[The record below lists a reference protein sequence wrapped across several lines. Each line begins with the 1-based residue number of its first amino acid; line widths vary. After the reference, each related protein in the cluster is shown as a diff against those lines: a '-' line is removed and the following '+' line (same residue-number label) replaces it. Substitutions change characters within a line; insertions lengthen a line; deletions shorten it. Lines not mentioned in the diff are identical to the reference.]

1 MLQEISGPP
10 VVPNASK
17 TAAPSI
23 SAEKDHLTWWGII
36 QTASQQIDC
45 ISHTL
50 ATCSHTTDTKL
61 FKGLQG
67 MDEAGGK
74 NLNLISN
81 LVSSSWGHKYSAAFY
96 DHEKLGG
103 EKEKWKDVISS
114 NSW

>member
-50 ATCSHTTDTKL
+50 ATCSRTTDTKL

-74 NLNLISN
+74 KSE
-81 LVSSSWGHKYSAAFY
+81 F
-96 DHEKLGG
+96 DFKLGFEFVG
-103 EKEKWKDVISS
+103 TQIQRCLLRPRKTWGRKRKVEGCHFI
-114 NSW
+114 